1 MSSAVEK
8 LALLQGVVN
17 LAPVVCE
24 TVQFGVLLTLNGL
37 AIRVVNMDELTS
49 LQGKLESLKH
59 LMEQYFMGI
68 EKRLPA
74 KQRDQ
79 VTREIRRFQPSND
92 AVARFK
98 YQNLMQRLMTLER
111 YWQRTIKAIED
122 GRYHRDVF
130 KADFRTQNARR
141 ANHKSHLA
149 ATDDNS
155 DDVAAAFMASLGS
168 KETEDKVPK
177 VGIRGDRKR
186 AVTEAPKIPLR
197 GKKRDGGDNDV

>member
-1 MSSAVEK
+1 
-8 LALLQGVVN
+8 
-17 LAPVVCE
+17 
-24 TVQFGVLLTLNGL
+24 
-37 AIRVVNMDELTS
+37 MDELKT

-130 KADFRTQNARR
+130 KADFRTQNSTRSQNKQQSPAM
-141 ANHKSHLA
+141 
-149 ATDDNS
+149 DDSSNEA
-155 DDVAAAFMASLGS
+155 AAAFMASLGS
-168 KETEDKVPK
+168 KKSEEKIPK

-186 AVTEAPKIPLR
+186 AVKEAPKIALR
-197 GKKRDGGDNDV
+197 GKKRDGDGDDV